1 MRVILASASP
11 RRKKFFEEL
20 GIDFEIIPSDCDERV
35 DESLSPE
42 KRVEEI
48 SKKKLEDVRKRTGD
62 DEALIVASDTLVF
75 AGNRILGKPKDDE
88 DAKDMLRLLSGTE
101 HYVISG
107 VAASYR
113 GKTASASERT
123 AIVFRDVSEKEILR
137 YVRSGE
143 HRDKAGAYGIQEK
156 GGFFTK
162 EVRGDLNNVVGLP
175 IYRLGVMLE
184 KEFGIDLY
192 SLGEK
197 TEKKRDLK

>member
-48 SKKKLEDVRKRTGD
+48 SKKKLEDVRKRIGD

-113 GKTASASERT
+113 GKTASA
-123 AIVFRDVSEKEILR
+123 EKEILR